1 MISQEETLKLIAKAQ
16 GGDEDAKN
24 KLIIEHSPLV
34 KSLIKR
40 YKNKNIDYEDL
51 YQLGCIG
58 FTRAI
63 NKFNAEYNVQFSTY
77 AVPII
82 LGEIKRELRDE
93 GYIKVSRTIKHKA
106 LLMKK
111 FIEKFLIENSHSPNI
126 EEIANY
132 FDLEV
137 QEVAFILDSIKMPI
151 SIYEKLD
158 DGDNSQYLFDKI
170 ANEDSTEECQIDKIV
185 INNLINSLPEK
196 ERKIMLLRYFQ
207 DKTQSEIAQEL
218 GVSQVQVSR
227 IETKV
232 LEKLKGKLV

>member
-1 MISQEETLKLIAKAQ
+1 MISQEETISLIAKAQ
-16 GGDEDAKN
+16 NGDQEAKN
-24 KLIIEHSPLV
+24 KLITEHSPLV

-40 YKNKNIDYEDL
+40 YKNKNIEYEDL

-63 NKFNAEYNVQFSTY
+63 NKFDAKFNVQFSTY

-93 GYIKVSRTIKHKA
+93 GYIKVSRTIKRKA

-111 FIEKFLIENSHSPNI
+111 YIEKFLSANSRSPQI
-126 EEIANY
+126 EEIAKY
-132 FDLEV
+132 FDLEI
-137 QEVAFILDSIKMPI
+137 QETAFILDSIKMPV
-151 SIYEKLD
+151 SIYEELD
-158 DGDNSQYLFDKI
+158 DDNSQYLFDKI
-170 ANEDSTEECQIDKIV
+170 ANEDASEDGQIDKIV
-185 INNLINSLPEK
+185 IKNLISSLPEK
-196 ERKIMLLRYFQ
+196 EKKIILLRYFK
-207 DKTQSEIAQEL
+207 DRTQSEIAQEL

-232 LEKLKGKLV
+232 LEKLKGRLI